1 MTVGMILIFLPKNL
15 PMENISLR
23 TVAHQ
28 GAGEKIHHDAVAR
41 MKADYGIASDLSV
54 KYPLI
59 ILFLT
64 GGSEAAALRLLD
76 ASKFQLLV
84 AYGRSNAFAS
94 AMEVK
99 AYSLQQGYRN
109 VLLSLDDEQDRKK
122 FMSYL
127 SIFRALE
134 RINEKRLGLL
144 GEVSDWLVAS
154 VIDGVLLKEKLGI
167 ALVEIPWRDAGDF
180 RGYDSDH
187 GFPGKY
193 DRGAK
198 LNIEDAGRVESMLKD
213 LIMSQRLDA
222 ITVECF
228 SLVQEHGV
236 TACLGLSFLNDLGIP
251 SGCEGDL
258 CSIVGMMVAQEVLGI
273 IPWMANVAGIKGN
286 EVLLAHCT
294 APTNLLSS
302 YEVDTHYETGKGTAV
317 KGNVDA
323 AEVTLFRLSNRL
335 DRLFYALGRVVEG
348 PYEQEAC
355 RTQLRVVLEDAAVEI
370 MKSRPLGNHHLV
382 LPGNRMEELGLLADI
397 LFRP

>member
-1 MTVGMILIFLPKNL
+1 
-15 PMENISLR
+15 MENISLR

-28 GAGEKIHHDAVAR
+28 GAGGKIHHDAVMR
-41 MKADYGIASDLSV
+41 MKASFSFDPDLSAEH
-54 KYPLI
+54 PRI
-59 ILFLT
+59 IFFLT

-122 FMSYL
+122 YMSYL

-134 RINEKRLGLL
+134 RLNGKRLGLL

-154 VIDGVLLKEKLGI
+154 SIDGALLKEKLGI
-167 ALVEIPWRDAGDF
+167 ALVRIPWRDAGDF
-180 RGYDSDH
+180 RGYDPDH
-187 GFPGKY
+187 GFLGKY
-193 DRGAK
+193 DQGAK

-213 LIMSQRLDA
+213 LIMSRRLDA

-236 TACLGLSFLNDLGIP
+236 TACLGLSFLNDLDIP
-251 SGCEGDL
+251 AGCEGDL
-258 CSIVGMMVAQEVLGI
+258 CSIAGMMVAREVLGA
-273 IPWMANVAGIKGN
+273 IPWMANVAGIKDS

-294 APTNLLSS
+294 APTSILSG

-317 KGNVDA
+317 KGSLDA
-323 AEVTLFRLSNRL
+323 AEVTIFRLGNRL
-335 DRLFYALGRVVEG
+335 DKLFYAHGKVVDG
-348 PYEQEAC
+348 MYEKHAC
-355 RTQLRVVLEDAAVEI
+355 RTQLYVEFDPWVI
-370 MKSRPLGNHHLV
+370 RKLKENPLGNHHLI
-382 LPGNRMEELGLLADI
+382 LPGDHTKIFSVLENI
-397 LFRP
+397 LKD